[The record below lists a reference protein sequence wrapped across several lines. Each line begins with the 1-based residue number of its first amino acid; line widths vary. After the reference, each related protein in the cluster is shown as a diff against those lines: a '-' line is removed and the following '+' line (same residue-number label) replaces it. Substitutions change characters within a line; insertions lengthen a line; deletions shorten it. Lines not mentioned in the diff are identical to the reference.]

1 MAEAIY
7 FDRDRCLNGRY
18 KEACCQQCRDLCPAH
33 CINEALQIESK
44 LCNHCGLCVAV
55 CPVEAEAALNYSDRE
70 LMRLISAGLPAV
82 FACQKQNKESS
93 WPCLGFLESRLLVAL
108 AYGGNKLTV
117 DNRACQQCNR
127 PVHTHLITA
136 INHANQVLAF
146 CKKGLIQSGDD
157 AEHSVYGKKV
167 ISRRSFFSAMLGA
180 AVESIRE
187 AAFSEG
193 GKLERLERKKWITGS
208 LSDDLQSMPPQ
219 PLKGFF
225 SMVVHDS
232 CRACGL
238 CAKICTG
245 KAITIAEQTDLLTIY
260 HESIQCSG
268 CKICAA
274 HCPVQAIEISAAV
287 QLGKRKVIEANLPLC
302 MTCGQSFQPVHNHS
316 VCLDCMVAG
325 RLQQ

>member
-1 MAEAIY
+1 M
-7 FDRDRCLNGRY
+7 
-18 KEACCQQCRDLCPAH
+18 
-33 CINEALQIESK
+33 
-44 LCNHCGLCVAV
+44 
-55 CPVEAEAALNYSDRE
+55 
-70 LMRLISAGLPAV
+70 
-82 FACQKQNKESS
+82 
-93 WPCLGFLESRLLVAL
+93 ESRLLVAL
-108 AYGGNKLTV
+108 AYGGNKLAV

-136 INHANQVLAF
+136 IDHANQVLAF

-208 LSDDLQSMPPQ
+208 LSDDLQSMAPQ
-219 PLKGFF
+219 PLQGFF
-225 SMVVHDS
+225 SMVVHDR

-245 KAITIAEQTDLLTIY
+245 KAITVAEHTDLLTIY

-302 MTCGQSFQPVHNHS
+302 RTCGQSFQPVHNHS